1 MNVEMLGHGT
11 ESDWTRTQVP
21 PQVVHHNDDVSLN
34 IRYVKSFLQSLL
46 NQGDM
51 LDHLVPH

>member
-1 MNVEMLGHGT
+1 MFGYGRFVADLIV
-11 ESDWTRTQVP
+11 RAP

>member
-1 MNVEMLGHGT
+1 MLGHGT
-11 ESDWTRTQVP
+11 ESDWKRTQVP

-46 NQGDM
+46 NQGNM
-51 LDHLVPH
+51 FDHLVPH